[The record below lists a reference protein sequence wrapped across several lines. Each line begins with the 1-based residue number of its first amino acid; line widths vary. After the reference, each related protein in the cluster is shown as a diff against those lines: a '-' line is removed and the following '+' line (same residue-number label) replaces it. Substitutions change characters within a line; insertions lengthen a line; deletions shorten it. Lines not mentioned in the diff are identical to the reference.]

1 MKDEYFAELI
11 SRRLDGD
18 LTKEEQDELYAHLAD
33 CPECRK
39 LAEDMLFIS
48 SLADESMVEPPD
60 TLSASVMRS
69 VKAEKSRRKR
79 LIPGLS
85 GVLAAS
91 VAVVLLVRGGY
102 FSGQN
107 ETGIPNLN
115 NIPSQDMML
124 ETEGA
129 EDDPAIP
136 GKGAEEPQLR
146 GAMVTGA
153 ADTSVAED
161 AEEAL
166 SADFADTGAASVA
179 SDLSTPVESASDADT
194 EAKRA
199 TEPAAAST
207 VDATSDSTAA
217 PEYFMAANAIAEGTD
232 TSQYG
237 TNAVSAPRMSYVP
250 SSEQPV
256 ENANLKMAL
265 MSAPVSP
272 DIASNSLNVSANRL
286 NIDLN
291 DMVAVSYNGNR
302 VALGDPGFSDITGQV
317 LGYLTTIELS
327 ESADAPSTTTE
338 YVVEYADG
346 HSETLLYSAD
356 GYLNCNGVWYTLDAP
371 TE

>member
-39 LAEDMLFIS
+39 LAEDMLLIS

-91 VAVVLLVRGGY
+91 IAVVLLVRGGY
-102 FSGQN
+102 FGGQSD
-107 ETGIPNLN
+107 TGIPDLN
-115 NIPSQDMML
+115 NIPAQDMML

-129 EDDPAIP
+129 EDDSALP
-136 GKGAEEPQLR
+136 GKGVDEPQPR
-146 GAMVTGA
+146 SVMVTGA
-153 ADTSVAED
+153 ADTSVSED

-179 SDLSTPVESASDADT
+179 SDLNTPVESASGT
-194 EAKRA
+194 EVVRA
-199 TEPAAAST
+199 SEPTAAST
-207 VDATSDSTAA
+207 AEPASDNTAA
-217 PEYFMAANAIAEGTD
+217 PEYFMATNAIAESTD
-232 TSQYG
+232 DSQYG
-237 TNAVSAPRMSYVP
+237 IDAVPAPRMSYVP
-250 SSEQPV
+250 PSEQPV
-256 ENANLKMAL
+256 ENTMLKTAL
-265 MSAPVSP
+265 MSVPVSP
-272 DIASNSLNVSANRL
+272 DIAQNSLNVSSNKL
-286 NIDLN
+286 NIDRN

-302 VALGDPGFSDITGQV
+302 VELGEPGFSDITGQV
-317 LGYLTTIELS
+317 LGYLTTFELS
-327 ESADAPSTTTE
+327 ESVEAPSATVE

-356 GYLNCNGVWYTLDAP
+356 GYLNCNGIWYTLDAP
-371 TE
+371 SE

>member
-39 LAEDMLFIS
+39 FAEDMLFIS
-48 SLADESMVEPPD
+48 LLADESMVEPPD

-91 VAVVLLVRGGY
+91 IAVVLLVRGGY
-102 FSGQN
+102 FGGQSD
-107 ETGIPNLN
+107 TRIPDLN

-129 EDDPAIP
+129 EDDSAIP
-136 GKGAEEPQLR
+136 GKGAEEPQPR

-153 ADTSVAED
+153 ADTSVGED

-166 SADFADTGAASVA
+166 SSDFADTGAASVA
-179 SDLSTPVESASDADT
+179 SDLNTPVESASGVEVA
-194 EAKRA
+194 RA
-199 TEPAAAST
+199 SEPTAAPVAEPA
-207 VDATSDSTAA
+207 SDNAAA
-217 PEYFMAANAIAEGTD
+217 PEYFMVANAIAEGTD
-232 TSQYG
+232 TSEQG
-237 TNAVSAPRMSYVP
+237 VDAVATPRAYVTQ
-250 SSEQPV
+250 SEQPV

-302 VALGDPGFSDITGQV
+302 VELGEPGFNDITGQV
-317 LGYLTTIELS
+317 LGYLTTFELS

-356 GYLNCNGVWYTLDAP
+356 GYLNCNGIWYTLDAP
-371 TE
+371 SE

>member
-18 LTKEEQDELYAHLAD
+18 LTKEEQDELYTHLAD

-102 FSGQN
+102 FGGQN

-136 GKGAEEPQLR
+136 GKGAEDPQLR
-146 GAMVTGA
+146 GVMVTGA

-166 SADFADTGAASVA
+166 SADFADTGATSVA

-199 TEPAAAST
+199 AEPAAAST
-207 VDATSDSTAA
+207 VDATSDSTAV

-232 TSQYG
+232 TSEQG
-237 TNAVSAPRMSYVP
+237 VDAVATPRAYVTQ
-250 SSEQPV
+250 SEQPV

-265 MSAPVSP
+265 MSVPVSP

>member
-69 VKAEKSRRKR
+69 VKADKSRRKR

-107 ETGIPNLN
+107 ETGIPDLN
-115 NIPSQDMML
+115 NISMQVGITEDAAVDEDASPALGSSGYQANDL
-124 ETEGA
+124 LTEGA
-129 EDDPAIP
+129 ADESDEPAAYF
-136 GKGAEEPQLR
+136 G
-146 GAMVTGA
+146 
-153 ADTSVAED
+153 DTVA
-161 AEEAL
+161 
-166 SADFADTGAASVA
+166 GASV
-179 SDLSTPVESASDADT
+179 SDLSTPAESASDAGVET
-194 EAKRA
+194 ARA
-199 TEPAAAST
+199 TEPTFAASEPTAAPT
-207 VDATSDSTAA
+207 VDATSDSEAL
-217 PEYFMAANAIAEGTD
+217 PEYFMAANAIAEGAD
-232 TSQYG
+232 TSEQG
-237 TNAVSAPRMSYVP
+237 VDAVATPRAYVTQ
-250 SSEQPV
+250 SEQPV
-256 ENANLKMAL
+256 ENTNLKMAL
-265 MSAPVSP
+265 MSAPASP

-371 TE
+371 AE

>member
-39 LAEDMLFIS
+39 LAEDMLLIS

-91 VAVVLLVRGGY
+91 IAVVLLVRGGY
-102 FSGQN
+102 FGGQS
-107 ETGIPNLN
+107 ETGIPDLN

-129 EDDPAIP
+129 EEDAELPD
-136 GKGAEEPQLR
+136 KGAGEPKLR
-146 GAMVTGA
+146 SAVTAGVMDA
-153 ADTSVAED
+153 SVKEG

-166 SADFADTGAASVA
+166 SADFGEDEAVSVENDSSA
-179 SDLSTPVESASDADT
+179 PAEPASDA
-194 EAKRA
+194 EVKRA
-199 TEPAAAST
+199 AEPTAAPT
-207 VDATSDSTAA
+207 VDSASDSTAA
-217 PEYFMAANAIAEGTD
+217 PEYFMASGAIAENAD
-232 TSQYG
+232 DSQYG
-237 TNAVSAPRMSYVP
+237 VDAVSAPRVLYTSP
-250 SSEQPV
+250 SEQPV
-256 ENANLKMAL
+256 ENAMLKSAV
-265 MSAPVSP
+265 MSVSVSP
-272 DIASNSLNVSANRL
+272 DTATNSLNVSSNKL
-286 NIDLN
+286 NVDRS

-302 VALGDPGFSDITGQV
+302 IAAGEPGFGDITWRV
-317 LGYLTTIELS
+317 LGYLTSLELS
-327 ESADAPSTTTE
+327 ESTDSPTATVE

-356 GYLNCNGVWYTLDAP
+356 GYLNCNGVWYTLNAP
-371 TE
+371 SE